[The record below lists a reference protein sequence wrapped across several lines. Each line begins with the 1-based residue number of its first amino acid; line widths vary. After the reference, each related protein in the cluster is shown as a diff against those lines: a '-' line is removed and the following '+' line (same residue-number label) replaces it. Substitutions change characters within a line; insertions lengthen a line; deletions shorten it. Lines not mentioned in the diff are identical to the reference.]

1 MASATRIVIGAGDTG
16 FWKARQDEETAAKKH
31 HVFFNAAGFHNHL
44 VHQLLALYGTGAPES
59 AIQAAFDANAGYQLK
74 RTPARPHVVA
84 ELHADWPAHA
94 PKYLGRGAYYSD
106 FLRFFQDEVD
116 RRGWEAVVAE
126 FLCSSSGDA
135 ASPARHMVQ
144 RLFSG
149 LVHPMIQLGF
159 GLEWEQPAIV
169 AQGLAQAAV
178 HGNTLGDFFD
188 RVDEAV
194 AAGRGGEPRGLSDI
208 CESLRADDKSSLAA
222 AAEWRDGDQSLYT
235 GVLGRGLDEAVALCA
250 QVRVR
255 EEDWDER
262 VAEALHHAAY
272 VAASAAWKPPHIPKY
287 DFFLIHALNAS
298 VFLLALDKPCFP
310 AAARVRIL
318 EHKMR
323 YDVLQYA
330 ARGAPRL
337 DPAHVAAYNL
347 SDAPGDTRPEDS
359 GAAPRAARV
368 ARVGWQAVGAAARRR
383 RLARGALHAAPGRRG
398 GSTPL
403 GAWRGLRPGV
413 GGRAAVVNVTGPAL
427 YMYFCAGTEI
437 RRYSVT
443 GTCQASGPT
452 WPVSVSGALDKVAR
466 DGPCCSAVDVFGGL
480 LADAGEGAREL
491 AVGHC

>member
-16 FWKARQDEETAAKKH
+16 FWRAKQDEETAAKVSALLQADLEKH
-31 HVFFNAAGFHNHL
+31 HVFFNAAGYHNHL

-74 RTPARPHVVA
+74 HTPARPHVVA
-84 ELHADWPAHA
+84 ELQADWAAHA

-116 RRGWEAVVAE
+116 RRGWQAVVAA
-126 FLCSSSGDA
+126 FLCSPGDA

-178 HGNTLGDFFD
+178 HRNTLGDFFD

-194 AAGRGGEPRGLSDI
+194 VAAGRRGEQEQEPRGLSDI
-208 CESLRADDKSSLAA
+208 CESLRAENSSLAA
-222 AAEWRDGDQSLYT
+222 AAEWRDGDQSLYA

-255 EEDWDER
+255 EGDWDER

-272 VAASAAWKPPHIPKY
+272 VAASAAWKPPHVPKY

-337 DPAHVAAYNL
+337 SPAHAAAYRDTN
-347 SDAPGDTRPEDS
+347 SDLLATRAEDLLRRYHAVADD
-359 GAAPRAARV
+359 GHAVKAAR
-368 ARVGWQAVGAAARRR
+368 ALLLAQRVSRGWAGRPWV
-383 RLARGALHAAPGRRG
+383 RLRDDADWRGAHCMLLRG
-398 GSTPL
+398 VEGDEPL
-403 GAWRGLRPGV
+403 WVRGAGFDQAWEGV
-413 GGRAAVVNVTGPAL
+413 P
-427 YMYFCAGTEI
+427 
-437 RRYSVT
+437 
-443 GTCQASGPT
+443 
-452 WPVSVSGALDKVAR
+452 
-466 DGPCCSAVDVFGGL
+466 L
-480 LADAGEGAREL
+480 L
-491 AVGHC
+491 

>member
-1 MASATRIVIGAGDTG
+1 MV
-16 FWKARQDEETAAKKH
+16 
-31 HVFFNAAGFHNHL
+31 
-44 VHQLLALYGTGAPES
+44 
-59 AIQAAFDANAGYQLK
+59 AAFLC
-74 RTPARPHVVA
+74 
-84 ELHADWPAHA
+84 A
-94 PKYLGRGAYYSD
+94 P
-106 FLRFFQDEVD
+106 
-116 RRGWEAVVAE
+116 
-126 FLCSSSGDA
+126 GDA

-178 HGNTLGDFFD
+178 HRNTLGDFFD

-194 AAGRGGEPRGLSDI
+194 AAGRGGEQRGLSDI
-208 CESLRADDKSSLAA
+208 CESLRAENSSLAS
-222 AAEWRDGDQSLYT
+222 AAEWRDGDQSLYA

-287 DFFLIHALNAS
+287 DFFLMYVCVCVCVFVCTCSCVVYEKAADPLSRHALNAS

-337 DPAHVAAYNL
+337 SPAHVAAYLDTN
-347 SDAPGDTRPEDS
+347 SDLVPGQRAEDLL
-359 GAAPRAARV
+359 PRYHAVADDGHAVKAAR
-368 ARVGWQAVGAAARRR
+368 ALLLAQRVSRRWAGR
-383 RLARGALHAAPGRRG
+383 PWVRLRDDADWRGAHCMLLRG
-398 GSTPL
+398 VEGDEPL
-403 GAWRGLRPGV
+403 WVRGAGFDQAWEGV
-413 GGRAAVVNVTGPAL
+413 P
-427 YMYFCAGTEI
+427 
-437 RRYSVT
+437 
-443 GTCQASGPT
+443 
-452 WPVSVSGALDKVAR
+452 
-466 DGPCCSAVDVFGGL
+466 L
-480 LADAGEGAREL
+480 L
-491 AVGHC
+491 

>member
-16 FWKARQDEETAAKKH
+16 FWKARQDEETAAKVNTTSSSTLPGITTMYRAPIPLNLMPLTHLTNPK
-31 HVFFNAAGFHNHL
+31 L

-74 RTPARPHVVA
+74 HTPARPHVVA
-84 ELHADWPAHA
+84 ELQADWAAHA

-116 RRGWEAVVAE
+116 RRGWQAVVTS
-126 FLCSSSGDA
+126 FLCAAPGDA

-178 HGNTLGDFFD
+178 HRNTLGDFFD

-194 AAGRGGEPRGLSDI
+194 AAAGR
-208 CESLRADDKSSLAA
+208 
-222 AAEWRDGDQSLYT
+222 
-235 GVLGRGLDEAVALCA
+235 
-250 QVRVR
+250 
-255 EEDWDER
+255 
-262 VAEALHHAAY
+262 Y
-272 VAASAAWKPPHIPKY
+272 VAASAAWKPPHVPKY

-337 DPAHVAAYNL
+337 SPAHAAAYRDTN
-347 SDAPGDTRPEDS
+347 SDVL
-359 GAAPRAARV
+359 AARAEDLLPRYHAV
-368 ARVGWQAVGAAARRR
+368 ADDGHAIKAARALLLAQRVSRR
-383 RLARGALHAAPGRRG
+383 WAGRPWVRLRDDADWRGAHCMLLRG
-398 GSTPL
+398 VEGDEPL
-403 GAWRGLRPGV
+403 WVRGAGFDQAWEGV
-413 GGRAAVVNVTGPAL
+413 P
-427 YMYFCAGTEI
+427 
-437 RRYSVT
+437 
-443 GTCQASGPT
+443 
-452 WPVSVSGALDKVAR
+452 
-466 DGPCCSAVDVFGGL
+466 L
-480 LADAGEGAREL
+480 L
-491 AVGHC
+491 